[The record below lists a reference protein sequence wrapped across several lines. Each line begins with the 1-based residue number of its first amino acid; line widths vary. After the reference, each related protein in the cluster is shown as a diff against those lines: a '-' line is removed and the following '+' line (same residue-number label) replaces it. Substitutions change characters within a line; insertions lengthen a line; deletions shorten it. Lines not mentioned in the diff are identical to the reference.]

1 MKNKILIR
9 ISIIVSVQPRFV
21 VVDGP
26 NVHTDRYCLQHKRR
40 QCTKCKRRFGWEM
53 KNIPGKKKRFDRTL
67 DVDRL
72 KIVSDRILEYGYEPR
87 ISIFDTTYHN
97 LRMNRKTNEDY
108 GTKWEIMKKLTNEGK
123 IIVLD
128 REKWQRDGKVIDD
141 IWYLDIALQ
150 IDAIIMTNDN
160 FKDWKKDRP
169 DIDWGKVENSRIRFL
184 FTPEEI
190 DMTEPQVFA
199 LPELPKL
206 SELPPEKLIEMR
218 EMEKRKL
225 LEKAEAIDSEIS
237 ELKYKQLV
245 INSQTKTSV
254 SEIGQGHDFLG
265 HEEEIISAWLELID
279 LGGGTT
285 DVFTSTLWRN
295 VAGAVLGLEY
305 SDHGVLARN
314 DKFDTNLA
322 KEKMGFTPEEE
333 PIRILEHQMTL
344 LEEHTGMQIKFSPDQ
359 SSVGFVDHHKWEEK
373 KKQMGEEE

>member
-26 NVHTDRYCLQHKRR
+26 NVHTDRYCLQHNRR
-40 QCTKCKRRFGWEM
+40 QCTKCKIKFGWKME
-53 KNIPGKKKRFDRTL
+53 KGFDRSL
-67 DVDRL
+67 DVDKL
-72 KIVSDRILEYGYEPR
+72 KIVADRLLEYGYEPR

-97 LRMNRKTNEDY
+97 LRTNRKKNEDF
-108 GTKWEIMKKLTNEGK
+108 GTKWKILRKLTNKGK

-128 REKWQRDGKVIDD
+128 KEKWLRDDKVIDD

-169 DIDWGKVENSRIRFL
+169 DIDWEKVENSRIRFL

-190 DMTEPQVFA
+190 DMGEPQVFA
-199 LPELPKL
+199 VPELPKL
-206 SELPPEKLIEMR
+206 TDLPPEKLIEMR
-218 EMEKRKL
+218 ESERRKL
-225 LEKAEAIDSEIS
+225 LDKAAAIDSEIN
-237 ELKYKQLV
+237 ELKSKQLV
-245 INSQTKTSV
+245 ISSQAKTSE
-254 SEIGQGHDFLG
+254 SEIGEGHDFLG
-265 HEEEIISAWLELID
+265 HEEEIISAWLELIE

-285 DVFTSTLWRN
+285 GAFASTLWRN
-295 VAGAVLGLEY
+295 VAGAVLGLDY

-322 KEKMGFTPEEE
+322 KEKMGFSPEEE

-344 LEEHTGMQIKFSPDQ
+344 LEEHTGMQIKFSPNQ

>member
-1 MKNKILIR
+1 MKSKIPIR
-9 ISIIVSVQPRFV
+9 ISFIVSVQPRFV

-26 NVHTDRYCLQHKRR
+26 NVHTDRYCLQHNRR
-40 QCTKCKRRFGWEM
+40 QCTKCKIKFGWKMEE
-53 KNIPGKKKRFDRTL
+53 GFDRSL
-67 DVDRL
+67 DVDKL
-72 KIVSDRILEYGYEPR
+72 KIVAERLLEYGYEPR

-97 LRMNRKTNEDY
+97 LRMNRQKNEDF
-108 GTKWEIMKKLTNEGK
+108 GTKWKILRKLTNKGR

-128 REKWQRDGKVIDD
+128 KEKWLRDGKVIDD

-169 DIDWGKVENSRIRFL
+169 DIDWEKVENSRIRFL

-190 DMTEPQVFA
+190 DMGEPQVFA

-206 SELPPEKLIEMR
+206 TDLPPEKLIEMR
-218 EMEKRKL
+218 ESERRKL
-225 LEKAEAIDSEIS
+225 LDKAAAIDSEIN
-237 ELKYKQLV
+237 ELKSKQLV
-245 INSQTKTSV
+245 ISSQAKTSE
-254 SEIGQGHDFLG
+254 SEIGEGHDFLG
-265 HEEEIISAWLELID
+265 HEEEIISAWLELIE
-279 LGGGTT
+279 LEGGTT
-285 DVFTSTLWRN
+285 GALAPTLWRN
-295 VAGAVLGLEY
+295 VAGAVLGLDY
-305 SDHGVLARN
+305 SDHGALARN

-322 KEKMGFTPEEE
+322 KEKMGFSPEEE
-333 PIRILEHQMTL
+333 PIKILEHQMTL

>member
-26 NVHTDRYCLQHKRR
+26 NVHTDRYCLQHNRR
-40 QCTKCKRRFGWEM
+40 QCTKCKIKFGWKME
-53 KNIPGKKKRFDRTL
+53 KGFDRSL
-67 DVDRL
+67 DVDKL
-72 KIVSDRILEYGYEPR
+72 KIVADRLLEYGYEPR

-97 LRMNRKTNEDY
+97 LRTNRKKNEDF
-108 GTKWEIMKKLTNEGK
+108 GTKWKILRKLTNKGK

-128 REKWQRDGKVIDD
+128 KEKWLRDDKVIDD

-150 IDAIIMTNDN
+150 IDAIILTNDN

-169 DIDWGKVENSRIRFL
+169 DIDWEKVENSRIRFL

-190 DMTEPQVFA
+190 DMGEPQVFA
-199 LPELPKL
+199 VPELPKL
-206 SELPPEKLIEMR
+206 TDLPPEKLIEMR
-218 EMEKRKL
+218 ESERRKL
-225 LEKAEAIDSEIS
+225 LDKAAAIDSEIN
-237 ELKYKQLV
+237 ELKSKQLV
-245 INSQTKTSV
+245 ISSQAKTSE
-254 SEIGQGHDFLG
+254 SEIGEGHDFLG
-265 HEEEIISAWLELID
+265 HEEEIISAWLELIE

-285 DVFTSTLWRN
+285 GAFASTLWRN
-295 VAGAVLGLEY
+295 VAGAVLGLDY

-322 KEKMGFTPEEE
+322 KEKMGFSPEEE

>member
-26 NVHTDRYCLQHKRR
+26 NVHTDRYCLQHNRR
-40 QCTKCKRRFGWEM
+40 QCTNCKIKFGWRME
-53 KNIPGKKKRFDRTL
+53 KGFDRSL

-72 KIVSDRILEYGYEPR
+72 KIVADRLLEYGYEPR

-97 LRMNRKTNEDY
+97 LRTNRKKNEDF
-108 GTKWEIMKKLTNEGK
+108 GTKWKILRKLTKKGK

-128 REKWQRDGKVIDD
+128 KEKWLRDDKVIDD

-160 FKDWKKDRP
+160 FKDWMKDRP
-169 DIDWGKVENSRIRFL
+169 DIDWEKVENSRIRFL

-190 DMTEPQVFA
+190 DMGEPQVFA
-199 LPELPKL
+199 VPELVKL
-206 SELPPEKLIEMR
+206 TDLPPEKLIEMR
-218 EMEKRKL
+218 ESERRKL
-225 LEKAEAIDSEIS
+225 LDKAAAIDSEIN
-237 ELKYKQLV
+237 ELKSKQLV
-245 INSQTKTSV
+245 ISSQAKTSE
-254 SEIGQGHDFLG
+254 SEIGEGHDFLG
-265 HEEEIISAWLELID
+265 HEEEIISAWLELIE

-285 DVFTSTLWRN
+285 GAFASTLWRN
-295 VAGAVLGLEY
+295 VAGAVLGLDY
-305 SDHGVLARN
+305 SDHGALARN

-322 KEKMGFTPEEE
+322 KEKMGFSPEEE

-344 LEEHTGMQIKFSPDQ
+344 LEEHTGMQIKFSPNQ